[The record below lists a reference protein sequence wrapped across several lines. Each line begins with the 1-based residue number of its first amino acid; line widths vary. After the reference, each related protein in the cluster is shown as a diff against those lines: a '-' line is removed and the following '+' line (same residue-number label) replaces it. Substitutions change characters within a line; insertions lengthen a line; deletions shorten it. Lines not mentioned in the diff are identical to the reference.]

1 MKHPLSNKVASNEAI
16 TLVEDNNVVCSDK
29 KAETISNKFFSNII
43 KNIGVYKPV
52 EMRRGGGVGGGGGGN
67 L

>member
-43 KNIGVYKPV
+43 KNIGVPQYTGP
-52 EMRRGGGVGGGGGGN
+52 
-67 L
+67 